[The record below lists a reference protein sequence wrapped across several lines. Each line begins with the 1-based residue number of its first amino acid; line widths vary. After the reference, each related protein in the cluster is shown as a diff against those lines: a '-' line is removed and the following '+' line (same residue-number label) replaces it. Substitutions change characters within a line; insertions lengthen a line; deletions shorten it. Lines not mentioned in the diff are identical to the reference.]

1 MSIGSTASA
10 IGEPIEP
17 EGLCVLFAEDDE
29 GDAYL
34 IGRALA
40 DNRGVGRVV
49 RAKDGVEALI
59 MVERGEVAP
68 NVAFIDLQMPLMN
81 GFDLLVA
88 LSASAH
94 GTFPMVVLTS
104 SAARNDAIKSRLRN
118 ATRVVTKPDTVTEL
132 FAVLAAAIE
141 AVCPSSREQ
150 IAAMPRKAPEYLYS
164 RPASRGLRHR
174 ATKRERDA

>member
-1 MSIGSTASA
+1 MSTGSGAAA
-10 IGEPIEP
+10 IGGPNRP
-17 EGLCVLFAEDDE
+17 EGLCVLLAEDDE

-49 RAKDGVEALI
+49 RAKDGVEALTMI
-59 MVERGEVAP
+59 ERGEVAP
-68 NVAFIDLQMPLMN
+68 DVAFIDLQMPLMN

-88 LSASAH
+88 LTESARGA
-94 GTFPMVVLTS
+94 FPMVVLTS

-118 ATRVVTKPDTVTEL
+118 ATRVVSKPDTVTEL

-141 AVCPSSREQ
+141 AVCPASGKQ
-150 IAAMPRKAPEYLYS
+150 IAATPHKAPEYLYS
-164 RPASRGLRHR
+164 QPAPRGLRLR
-174 ATKRERDA
+174 ATKREGDA

>member
-1 MSIGSTASA
+1 MSTEATAGATAES
-10 IGEPIEP
+10 GPP
-17 EGLCVLFAEDDE
+17 LGLCVLLAEDDE
-29 GDAYL
+29 ADAYL

-68 NVAFIDLQMPLMN
+68 DVAFIDLQMPLMN

-88 LSASAH
+88 LSESSRPA
-94 GTFPMVVLTS
+94 FPMVVLTS

-118 ATRVVTKPDTVTEL
+118 ASRVVTKPDTVTEL

-141 AVCPSSREQ
+141 AVCPSSGRHV
-150 IAAMPRKAPEYLYS
+150 AAMPPRTPDYLS
-164 RPASRGLRHR
+164 SWPASRGPRRR
-174 ATKRERDA
+174 ARKPGGDV